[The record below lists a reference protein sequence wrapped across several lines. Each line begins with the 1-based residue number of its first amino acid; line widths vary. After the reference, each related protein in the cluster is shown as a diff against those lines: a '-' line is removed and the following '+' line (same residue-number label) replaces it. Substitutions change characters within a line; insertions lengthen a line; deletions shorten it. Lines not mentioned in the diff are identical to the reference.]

1 MKNFIQ
7 KGEVYPY
14 IVPTGQTVTS
24 GQIVVLPGGQAAGVA
39 VVSGVAGEEVAVNG
53 TGVYELERDSTT
65 GDLNQ
70 GTEVFV
76 DSVSNKVTTTGAG
89 NSALGIV
96 FRKSANGAT
105 KVQVLLTPKRGD
117 SNTALAQAANVAALG
132 TQAAI
137 PAASMPA
144 AYDQTQVETAVD
156 DVADAIETRLAA
168 AEAKIDE
175 LIAALRAAGLMA

>member
-1 MKNFIQ
+1 MKNFVQ

-24 GQIVVLPGGQAAGVA
+24 GQIVVLPGSQAAGVA
-39 VVSGVAGEEVAVNG
+39 VMDGAAGEEVAVNG
-53 TGVYELERDSTT
+53 TGVYELERHSTL
-65 GDLNQ
+65 GDLQQ

-76 DSVSNKVTTTGAG
+76 DSVSNKVTTSASG

-105 KVQVLLTPKRGD
+105 KVQVALSPKRGD
-117 SNTALAQAANVAALG
+117 SNTALAQAANVTALG
-132 TQAAI
+132 SQTAI
-137 PAASMPA
+137 PAAFMPA
-144 AYDQTQVETAVD
+144 AYDQTQVATAVD

-175 LIAALRAAGLMA
+175 LITALIAAGLMA

>member
-39 VVSGVAGEEVAVNG
+39 VMSAEAGEEVAVNA
-53 TGVYELERDSTT
+53 TGVYELERHSTT

-70 GTEVFV
+70 GAEVFV
-76 DSVSNKVTTTGAG
+76 DSVSNKVTTAAAG
-89 NSALGIV
+89 NAPLGLV

-105 KVQVLLTPKRGD
+105 KVQVFLAPKRGD
-117 SNTALAQAANVAALG
+117 SNNNLSQAANVAALG
-132 TQAAI
+132 AQTAI

-175 LIAALRAAGLMA
+175 LIAALIAAGLMA